1 MARFPWG
8 TSSDHEMQSYY
19 DWLTVAHNADGS
31 LKASGA
37 TASVADGGTITHGL
51 GSTPRVVL
59 ANPVTAGE
67 FVSIT
72 AKDGTTFTVAIK
84 KHDNTAGTT
93 QTIYWLAIA

>member
-1 MARFPWG
+1 MQPLLTWLG
-8 TSSDHEMQSYY
+8 TH
-19 DWLTVAHNADGS
+19 VNADGS

-59 ANPVTAGE
+59 ATASTSGE
-67 FVSIT
+67 FVSVT
-72 AKDGTTFTVAIK
+72 SVGATTFTCAIK

-93 QTIYWLAIA
+93 QTIYWIALA